1 MTNTRKFNTFIF
13 SVYALIASCNEGGSS
28 IAENGKDIARA
39 EIEVINK
46 DTAQNEEQTEKLSF
60 KNVSEIVAESSNYIW
75 VEKQGSH
82 SSLALNFQYKDT
94 LDVSYSPECWLM
106 YPYKLEGNKITVYWD
121 KYMDTKYEFNI
132 IKAINKIDTKYL
144 GKPFMELELE
154 NDTTLKA
161 TYLIKDIIRKINNS
175 EKNRTLFPERFYLEQ
190 ESSNHSTPSNEIPPN
205 GKYRFDMAFA
215 EWQGQSMGE
224 KVTVIINDE
233 NITVIYEGD
242 GQLTQSKKSDVF
254 EEGIIMKH
262 KSGVWIIGK
271 QPSDA
276 QLDEIG
282 GCTGGPTIIDFENK
296 KYWTC

>member
-1 MTNTRKFNTFIF
+1 MTNTRNLTSYIF
-13 SVYALIASCNEGGSS
+13 SVCALIVSCNQGGSS
-28 IAENGKDIARA
+28 NAIN
-39 EIEVINK
+39 NK
-46 DTAQNEEQTEKLSF
+46 DTTHAEIGIINSDTVQHEEQAKKISF
-60 KNVSEIVAESSNYIW
+60 KNVSEIVAESSSSIW
-75 VEKQGSH
+75 VEKQGTEF
-82 SSLALNFQYKDT
+82 SLALNFQYQDT
-94 LDVSYSPECWLM
+94 LDISYSPECWLM
-106 YPYKLEGNKITVYWD
+106 YPYKLEGNKIIVYWNND
-121 KYMDTKYEFNI
+121 MDSKYEFNI
-132 IKAINKIDTKYL
+132 IKAVNKIDKKYL

-161 TYLIKDIIRKINNS
+161 TYLIKDIIRKINS
-175 EKNRTLFPERFYLEQ
+175 SDKVRTLFPERFYVEQ
-190 ESSNHSTPSNEIPPN
+190 ENSFHSTTSNDIPPN

-224 KVTVIINDE
+224 KVTVLINDLS
-233 NITVIYEGD
+233 IKVIYEGD
-242 GQLTQSKKSDVF
+242 GQLTQSKKGEVF
-254 EEGIIMKH
+254 EEGKIMKH